1 MYQYDNYDQT
11 IVNER
16 VQQFRG
22 QVERRLDGRLTED
35 QFRILRLQN
44 GLYMQR
50 HAYMLRVA
58 IPYGLLS
65 AKQVRTLAMIARK
78 YDKGY
83 GHVSTRQNMQYNWP
97 ELEDVPDILQHL
109 ADVEMHAIQT
119 SGNCIRNISSDE
131 FAGVA
136 ADEIED
142 PRPWCEILRQWST
155 FHPEFAYLPRKFKLA
170 VTGAT
175 TDRTAVAYHDI
186 GLRLVR
192 NDEGIVGFKV
202 YVGGGLGRTPIVGPV
217 VSEWVAKE
225 DILSYCEAILRVY
238 NLNGDRKNKYRAR
251 IKILVRKLGV
261 AEFAK
266 RVDEEWARIK
276 EGALELTQEEID
288 RVTAFFTPPNYDA
301 SAAESGVPPENEQPT
316 AFKRWLKYNTAP
328 HKVPG
333 YRIVHISIKAPDVAP
348 GDITDDQMDVVADI
362 ADAHSF
368 GQVRTTHRQNM
379 VLADVEERELLEV
392 WQKLAAAGLATAN
405 IGTVTD
411 MICCP
416 GLDFCALANASSLS
430 VAEDLNK
437 TFDDIDYV
445 YDLGPLE
452 LKMSGCINAC
462 GHHHVGHIGILGISK
477 SGEEFYQIMLGGSAG
492 DDASLGKWLGPA
504 IAKADI
510 AASIGKL
517 LERYV
522 QVREEEERFLDT
534 YRRVGAAEF
543 KEAVYG

>member
-1 MYQYDNYDQT
+1 MYQYDNYDHT
-11 IVNER
+11 IVRER
-16 VQQFRG
+16 VEQFRG
-22 QVERRLDGRLTED
+22 QVQRRLDGRLTED
-35 QFRILRLQN
+35 QFRPLRLQN
-44 GLYMQR
+44 GLYLQT

-65 AKQVRTLAMIARK
+65 TKQLRTLAMIARD

-97 ELEDVPDILQHL
+97 ELEQVPDILQHL

-131 FAGVA
+131 FAGVS
-136 ADEIED
+136 ADELED
-142 PRPWCEILRQWST
+142 PRPYCEILRQWST
-155 FHPEFAYLPRKFKLA
+155 FHPEFAYLPRKFKIA

-186 GLRLVR
+186 GLRLEANEDGV
-192 NDEGIVGFKV
+192 VGFKV
-202 YVGGGLGRTPIVGPV
+202 YVGGGLGRTPIIGPV
-217 VSEWVAKE
+217 VKEWIAKE
-225 DILSYCEAILRVY
+225 HILSYCEAILRVY
-238 NLNGDRKNKYRAR
+238 NLSGDRKNKYRAR
-251 IKILVRKLGV
+251 IKILVRTLGLE
-261 AEFAK
+261 EF
-266 RVDEEWARIK
+266 RRQVDEEWARIK
-276 EGALELTQEEID
+276 DGALELTSAEID
-288 RVTAFFTPPNYDA
+288 RVSSFFTSPDYDPT
-301 SAAESGVPPENEQPT
+301 AAERGLLAEGDRPT
-316 AFKRWLKYNTAP
+316 AFSRWLKYNTEP

-333 YRIVHISIKAPDVAP
+333 YRIVHVSLKAPDIAP
-348 GDITDDQMDVVADI
+348 GDVTDAQMETLADI

-368 GQVRTTHRQNM
+368 GEVRTTHRQNM
-379 VLADVEERELLEV
+379 VLADVEEGDLFEV
-392 WQKLAAAGLATAN
+392 WKKLDAAALATAN

-416 GLDFCALANASSLS
+416 GLDFCALANASSIS
-430 VAEDLNK
+430 IADDLNK
-437 TFDDIDYV
+437 TFDDLDYV

-477 SGEEFYQIMLGGSAG
+477 SGEEFYQIMLGGAAG
-492 DDASLGKWLGPA
+492 NDASLGKWLGPA

-510 AASIGKL
+510 ASSIGRL

-522 QVREEEERFLDT
+522 DIREDDEQFLET
-534 YRRVGAAEF
+534 YRRLGASEF